1 MKREIIYYLCDDNG
15 FNSINLE
22 FLISVNTVFEH
33 EYGTYKVDE
42 IIEKHDGVFVNCERI
57 TTYSKLRN
65 LNN

>member
-33 EYGTYKVDE
+33 EYGTYQVNK
-42 IIEKHDGVFVNCERI
+42 IEEDKNKIFVYCERI
-57 TTYSKLRN
+57 STLTKL
-65 LNN
+65 

>member
-1 MKREIIYYLCDDNG
+1 MSKEIIYNLIDDNG
-15 FNSINLE
+15 LCTIYMEVLFPL
-22 FLISVNTVFEH
+22 NTVFEH

-42 IIEKHDGVFVNCERI
+42 IIEKQDGIFVNCERI